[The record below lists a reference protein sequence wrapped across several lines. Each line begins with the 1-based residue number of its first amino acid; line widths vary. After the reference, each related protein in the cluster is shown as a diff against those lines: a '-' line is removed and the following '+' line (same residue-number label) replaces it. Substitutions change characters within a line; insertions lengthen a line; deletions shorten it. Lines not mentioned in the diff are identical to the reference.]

1 MERIE
6 CQARNL
12 VLKINFHPCCKKIST
27 YVMLRL
33 VSMMFMLEGMEATS
47 MAVLLVMLASPSDP
61 ESDPETTLRWPLGT
75 CGYQFNFKIR
85 EKYCYLEALRGLV
98 VGRMGTEVHR
108 ELLRLRI
115 FGSVR

>member
-33 VSMMFMLEGMEATS
+33 VSMMFMLEGTATS
-47 MAVLLVMLASPSDP
+47 MAVLLVMLASPSEP
-61 ESDPETTLRWPLGT
+61 ESDPETTLR
-75 CGYQFNFKIR
+75 
-85 EKYCYLEALRGLV
+85 
-98 VGRMGTEVHR
+98 
-108 ELLRLRI
+108 
-115 FGSVR
+115 

>member
-1 MERIE
+1 MVFHLSIFPPSFSFCKIFENVKRHCCTLDPWEQSGENKAEEKGKKERIE

-12 VLKINFHPCCKKIST
+12 GLKINFHPCCKKIST

-75 CGYQFNFKIR
+75 
-85 EKYCYLEALRGLV
+85 
-98 VGRMGTEVHR
+98 
-108 ELLRLRI
+108 
-115 FGSVR
+115 

>member
-1 MERIE
+1 MQVERIE

-47 MAVLLVMLASPSDP
+47 MAVLLVMLASPSEP

-75 CGYQFNFKIR
+75 CGYQFNFKI
-85 EKYCYLEALRGLV
+85 LENV
-98 VGRMGTEVHR
+98 VTLKPSGGWW
-108 ELLRLRI
+108 
-115 FGSVR
+115 